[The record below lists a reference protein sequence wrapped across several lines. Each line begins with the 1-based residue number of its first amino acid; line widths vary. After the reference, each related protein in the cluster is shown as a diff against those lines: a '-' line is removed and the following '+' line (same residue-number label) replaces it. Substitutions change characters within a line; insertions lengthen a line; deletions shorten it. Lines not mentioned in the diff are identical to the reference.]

1 MTNTCG
7 GIRAANWVIRRRRLK
22 SDNYLKRC
30 NLPAMALLAVV
41 AVVVIVVDGAKYP
54 RNDRAYFQAPIILS
68 RLQRRVST
76 VRKSITYLPDGSRSA
91 NSENRC
97 ENREYRS
104 SRWEPTGSDH
114 ENWVRWGTRRSIIP
128 SELDSFSLRLLR
140 AWLFINECIAYSVFC
155 NLLRR
160 KSANEVCLTSRW

>member
-1 MTNTCG
+1 MTSTCG

-30 NLPAMALLAVV
+30 NLPAMALLVAVGV
-41 AVVVIVVDGAKYP
+41 AVVVVVDGAKYP
-54 RNDRAYFQAPIILS
+54 CNDRAYFQAPIILS
-68 RLQRRVST
+68 RLHRQVST

-91 NSENRC
+91 NSENRF

-104 SRWEPTGSDH
+104 SRWELTGSDH

-128 SELDSFSLRLLR
+128 NEPDSFLLLR
-140 AWLFINECIAYSVFC
+140 AQLLINECIAYSVFC

-160 KSANEVCLTSRW
+160 KSVNEVCLTSRW